1 MSDDGKPFSEILQ
14 QMMRM
19 YKLEGKLDEVQ
30 LATSWKDIA
39 GDMIARHTRE
49 VKVKDGVL
57 FLTVDSPA
65 LKHELQYHRT
75 TILEKVNQHLSHMRV
90 SKMIIR

>member
-1 MSDDGKPFSEILQ
+1 MSDDGKPFSEIVR

-30 LATSWKDIA
+30 LASSWKEIA

-49 VKVKDGVL
+49 VKVKDGIL
-57 FLTVDSPA
+57 WLTVDSPA
-65 LKHELQYHRT
+65 LKHELQYHKT
-75 TILEKVNQHLSHMRV
+75 TILEKVNQHLSNIKV